1 MAHLDVVPAGEG
13 WDSDPYTMVIRDGKA
28 FGRGVSDN
36 KGPAIVALHC
46 LRALKEAG
54 VVGKRKLRV
63 VLGSAEEIGMQ
74 DMGHYFSKEQ
84 MPTMG
89 FTPDACYGV
98 CHCEKGLF
106 RFAVTGKVGKKIVS
120 FKAGTVVNAVPYK
133 AEADVLCD
141 DDEFAKLVE
150 AANAAEVKFDIT
162 RTENGAHIVATG
174 KAAHAST
181 PEIGIN
187 AAAHLARLLVNVFG
201 ADCGEFLTF
210 MDEKVG
216 LAYDLSL
223 IHI

>member
-1 MAHLDVVPAGEG
+1 
-13 WDSDPYTMVIRDGKA
+13 
-28 FGRGVSDN
+28 
-36 KGPAIVALHC
+36 
-46 LRALKEAG
+46 
-54 VVGKRKLRV
+54 
-63 VLGSAEEIGMQ
+63 MQ

-150 AANAAEVKFDIT
+150 AATAAEVKFDIT
-162 RTENGAHIVATG
+162 RTESGAHIVATG

-181 PEIGIN
+181 RRSASTPP
-187 AAAHLARLLVNVFG
+187 HTLHT
-201 ADCGEFLTF
+201 C
-210 MDEKVG
+210 
-216 LAYDLSL
+216 S
-223 IHI
+223 